1 MSQTFLKLIT
11 VDEAIAISKRII
23 PEMQSEKVSIDDAY
37 GRVLSSDVISDVNI
51 PGFDKS
57 WKDGYAVFAAD
68 TTNATDSIPTI
79 LKLKG
84 RIPMGPGEKQSINR
98 KECLNIPTGGR
109 MPKGADSVVMVEYTD
124 EVAGDIL
131 VKRPVAVGENVII
144 KGEDFSLGETVF
156 KSGRVLSAS
165 DIGALAA
172 VGYSEVPVRKKPVV
186 GIISTGIEIVPVTK
200 KPDVGEVRDVN
211 SYLCS
216 SFSKKYGCIPK
227 HLGIVRDDAEEMK
240 KLLLKAK
247 DECDLILIS
256 GGSSKDIK
264 DVTAQAVYSVGEVLA
279 HGVMLA
285 PGKPT
290 IIGKIEKTPLIG
302 IPGHPAATYMVLSV
316 IVRHLIRELSGL
328 SKENETLIKAVL
340 MTNIPSEKG
349 REEYVRVRI
358 TEDKKAEPLFGKS
371 GLLNTIVESDGVV
384 KIAGGCEGI
393 EEGSEV
399 EVYLW

>member
-1 MSQTFLKLIT
+1 MSQNFLKLIT
-11 VDEAIAISKRII
+11 VDEAIAIAKSIVNDI
-23 PEMQSEKVSIDDAY
+23 QEEYVSIDDAY
-37 GRVLSSDVISDVNI
+37 GRVLFRDVKSDVNI

-57 WKDGYAVFAAD
+57 WKDGYAVIAAD
-68 TTNATDSIPTI
+68 TTNATESIPAM

-84 RIPMGPGEKQSINR
+84 RIPMGIGEKQSIKR
-98 KECLNIPTGGR
+98 GECLNIPTGGR
-109 MPKGADSVVMVEYTD
+109 MPDGADSVVMIEYTD

-131 VKRPVAVGENVII
+131 VKRPVAVGENLIFE
-144 KGEDFSLGETVF
+144 GEDFSEGQVVF
-156 KSGRVLSAS
+156 SKGRVLSAS

-172 VGYSEVPVRKKPVV
+172 IGCASVPLRKKPVV

-200 KPDVGEVRDVN
+200 KPDIGEVRDVN

-216 SFSKKYGCIPK
+216 AFSKKYGCIPK

-240 KLLLKAK
+240 ELLVKAK

-290 IIGKIEKTPLIG
+290 IIGRIGKTPVIG

-316 IVRHLIRELSGL
+316 IARHLIRELAGL
-328 SKENETLIKAVL
+328 SEENESLLKAL
-340 MTNIPSEKG
+340 LLTNISSEKG

-358 TEDKKAEPLFGKS
+358 TDDKKAEPLFGKS
-371 GLLNTIVESDGVV
+371 GLLNTIVESDGVI
-384 KIAGGCEGI
+384 KISAGCEGI
-393 EEGSEV
+393 EAGEEV